1 VVFLSTVYIAPFIKG
16 TAIVLTDMLGLTV
29 TRGEPEVEGDLF
41 KSYGFTAIVGF
52 TGGWRGRFLLDM
64 SPTTAVA
71 LARGFTGEEYQSEKE
86 EEVLLCGAEL
96 ANIISGQA
104 ITYINNSQPGMNIR
118 LTPPSVFTGEGLS
131 MFNIHLNSSSIVI
144 QTEAGPVKINAAVEE
159 SGE

>member
-1 VVFLSTVYIAPFIKG
+1 MVFLSTVYIAPFIKG

-71 LARGFTGEEYQSEKE
+71 LARGFTGEEYQSERKKKSFSVE
-86 EEVLLCGAEL
+86 PNWLISSAVRPLPISTT
-96 ANIISGQA
+96 AN
-104 ITYINNSQPGMNIR
+104 
-118 LTPPSVFTGEGLS
+118 
-131 MFNIHLNSSSIVI
+131 
-144 QTEAGPVKINAAVEE
+144 PV
-159 SGE
+159 